1 MKEFGMLRGIATFA
15 AATAAALLLA
25 GCAVSTAS
33 AGDAPVTREDLPE
46 IVASDQQLIELE
58 DGVTEEEYGAAFD
71 RFDSCMTAAKQP
83 LVGVEEGEYLITYSM
98 LASAYDSGDYDRCYF
113 TEFQRIDEQWQY
125 LNKDKSTA
133 NRVYQGCLTAAGVS
147 PKESSEEVWAQL
159 LEAGIDPEKCA
170 QSQLP

>member
-1 MKEFGMLRGIATFA
+1 MLRGIATLA
-15 AATAAALLLA
+15 AATAAVLLLT
-25 GCAVSTAS
+25 GCAALTAS
-33 AGDAPVTREDLPE
+33 AGDAPVTRENLPE

-58 DGVTEEEYGAAFD
+58 NGVTQEEYRAAFD
-71 RFDSCMTAAKQP
+71 RFDACMTGAKQP

-113 TEFQRIDEQWQY
+113 TEFQRIDEKWQY
-125 LNKDKSTA
+125 LNKDNSTA
-133 NRVYQGCLTAAGVS
+133 NRVYQACLTAMGIP
-147 PKESSEEVWAQL
+147 PKESSEDVWAQL